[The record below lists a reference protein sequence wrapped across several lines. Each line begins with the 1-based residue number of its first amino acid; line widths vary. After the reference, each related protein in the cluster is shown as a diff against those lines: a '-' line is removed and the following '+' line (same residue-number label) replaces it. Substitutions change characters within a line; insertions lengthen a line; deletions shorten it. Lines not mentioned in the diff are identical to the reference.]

1 MHQNIKRTYFC
12 RMMEICPFDILVW
25 KLIEYIAYDIIDI
38 TIIYRIFVNIC
49 GGKPDETDTR

>member
-1 MHQNIKRTYFC
+1 
-12 RMMEICPFDILVW
+12 MMEICPFDILAW